1 MILVYRRHPPPHNLA
16 VQDILLICG
25 QILRFCSTCI
35 KIPDYQV
42 TTDFMLRDVM
52 MNCAAAASVAAAD
65 VIDDVIMSSV

>member
-1 MILVYRRHPPPHNLA
+1 MY
-16 VQDILLICG
+16 
-25 QILRFCSTCI
+25 

-52 MNCAAAASVAAAD
+52 MNCAAAASVAAAAD